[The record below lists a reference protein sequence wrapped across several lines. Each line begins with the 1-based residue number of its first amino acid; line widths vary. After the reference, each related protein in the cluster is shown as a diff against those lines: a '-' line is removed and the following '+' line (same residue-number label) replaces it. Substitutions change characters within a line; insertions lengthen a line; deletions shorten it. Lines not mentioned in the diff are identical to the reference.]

1 MNERLANDE
10 EGRTGMSAAW
20 RVAHG
25 GLIVDGGS
33 WYKEDGSK
41 PLLEEVVKLLAID
54 MILVIHDDQIYVA
67 LSNLINARTR

>member
-10 EGRTGMSAAW
+10 EGRTGMSAACL
-20 RVAHG
+20 VAHG

-67 LSNLINARTR
+67 LLRPINARTR